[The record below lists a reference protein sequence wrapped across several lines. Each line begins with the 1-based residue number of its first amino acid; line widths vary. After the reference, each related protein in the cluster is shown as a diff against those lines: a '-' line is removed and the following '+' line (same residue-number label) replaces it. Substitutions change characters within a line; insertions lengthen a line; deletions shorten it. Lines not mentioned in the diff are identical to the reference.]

1 MQKKLSSYTDQ
12 DIEKINAYLAKHPNC
27 ATWTTQEGL
36 CIPVVLLKDDHL
48 DNVIRHQEERLKSL
62 KGHWGLDKFLKI
74 SNICLKEK
82 KKRLIKKSLAGRILF
97 GQV

>member
-1 MQKKLSSYTDQ
+1 MQKPSNSYTEQ
-12 DIEKINAYLAKHPNC
+12 DVEKINAYFDKHPNC
-27 ATWTTQEGL
+27 PTWTTQDGL

-48 DNVIRHQEERLKSL
+48 DNVIRYQEGRLKSL

-82 KKRLIKKSLAGRILF
+82 KKRLIKKSVAGRLLF
-97 GQV
+97 GD